1 MNIYGQQASNLSKLS
16 APEEIKRGR
25 KKARKS
31 KDKRYWSGDIGD
43 IKSLN
48 NLVFESCVLVFW
60 RKFGSNKDRI

>member
-1 MNIYGQQASNLSKLS
+1 MNIYGQQASDLSKLS

-48 NLVFESCVLVFW
+48 NLVFEILCFI
-60 RKFGSNKDRI
+60 FY